1 MKTTDLCD
9 DYGDETQVVDSIGFK
24 HFGGCTS
31 FFGKIETVKCY
42 EDNSLLRA
50 AIERNGAGKVLV
62 VDGGGSLRC
71 ALLGDNVAAL
81 ALKNEWNG
89 ILIYGSIRD
98 SEAVSALELGVVAL
112 GTNPR
117 KSAKKNEGTSNIELH
132 FAGASFIP
140 GQFIYI
146 DADGIVTSAKE
157 ITQPK

>member
-1 MKTTDLCD
+1 
-9 DYGDETQVVDSIGFK
+9 
-24 HFGGCTS
+24 
-31 FFGKIETVKCY
+31 
-42 EDNSLLRA
+42 
-50 AIERNGAGKVLV
+50 
-62 VDGGGSLRC
+62 LRC